1 MSGFINMQTIQVEGL
16 DRVIREM
23 EVMKTIG
30 DKRHREIKREIK
42 KAAKP
47 MKEIVKATIKD
58 GKRKSSKSRFIAKG
72 TDRKTGL
79 SKHLKV
85 DYRPGNLARS
95 IDIFTSRKGLSVHVG
110 ARFGRKARSN
120 ADGFYAAMVHYGV
133 YGKAGKTYGYDYEKR
148 PNVNYADRAYLAGL
162 SATEMALSSA
172 VEKIIKKYIT
182 G

>member
-1 MSGFINMQTIQVEGL
+1 MSGFINMQTIQVQGL
-16 DRVIREM
+16 DKVIREM
-23 EVMKTIG
+23 ENMKTIG
-30 DKRHREIKREIK
+30 DKRHRDIKREIK

-47 MKEIVKATIKD
+47 MKEMVKATIKD
-58 GKRKSSKSRFIAKG
+58 GKQKSSKSRFIGKG

-85 DYRPGNLARS
+85 DYKPGNLARS

-120 ADGFYAAMVHYGV
+120 ADGFYSAMVHYGV
-133 YGKAGKTYGYDYEKR
+133 FGPKGKSYKYDYKKR
-148 PNVNYADRAYLAGL
+148 PNVGYTDRAYLAGL
-162 SATEMALSSA
+162 SATEVALSAA
-172 VEKIIKKYIT
+172 VQKIIKKYIT

>member
-1 MSGFINMQTIQVEGL
+1 MSGFINMQTIQVDGL

-23 EVMKTIG
+23 EDMKTIG

-58 GKRKSSKSRFIAKG
+58 GKRKSSKSSFIAKG

-133 YGKAGKTYGYDYEKR
+133 YGKAGKTYGYDYKKR
-148 PNVNYADRAYLAGL
+148 PNVGYADRAYLAGL
-162 SATEMALSSA
+162 SATEMALSAA
-172 VEKIIKKYIT
+172 VQKIIKKYIT

>member
-1 MSGFINMQTIQVEGL
+1 MSGFINMQTIQVQGL
-16 DRVIREM
+16 DKVIREM
-23 EVMKTIG
+23 ENMKTIG
-30 DKRHREIKREIK
+30 DKRHRDIKREIK

-47 MKEIVKATIKD
+47 MKEMVKATIKD
-58 GKRKSSKSRFIAKG
+58 GKQKSSKSRFIGKG

-85 DYRPGNLARS
+85 DYKPGNLARS

-120 ADGFYAAMVHYGV
+120 ADGFYSAMVHYGV
-133 YGKAGKTYGYDYEKR
+133 FGPKGKSYKYDYKKR
-148 PNVNYADRAYLAGL
+148 PNVGYTDRAYLAGL
-162 SATEMALSSA
+162 SATEMALSAA
-172 VEKIIKKYIT
+172 VQKIIKKYIT

>member
-1 MSGFINMQTIQVEGL
+1 MSGFINMQTIQVQGL
-16 DRVIREM
+16 DKVIREM
-23 EVMKTIG
+23 ENMKTIG

-47 MKEIVKATIKD
+47 MKDIVKATIKD
-58 GKRKSSKSRFIAKG
+58 GKRKSSKSRLIGKG

-85 DYRPGNLARS
+85 DYKPGNLARS

-120 ADGFYAAMVHYGV
+120 ADGFYSAMVHYGV
-133 YGKAGKTYGYDYEKR
+133 FGPKGKSYKYDYKKR
-148 PNVNYADRAYLAGL
+148 PNVGYTDRAYLAGL
-162 SATEMALSSA
+162 SATEMALSAA
-172 VEKIIKKYIT
+172 VQKIIKKYIT